1 MPKLPE
7 PLGPLAVSRLTQ
19 PGRHAVGGV
28 PGLALQVL
36 QSGGRTWILRVMIG
50 PRRREMGLGG
60 YPGVTLAM
68 AREAAREAR
77 DLIRRGIDP
86 IKAAK
91 DARAVL
97 MVKPTVGYTFKAAA
111 EAYIAAHGASWKN
124 PKHRDQWTATLKKYA
139 YPVIGMLDVAAIEL
153 PHIMRILEPIWVKK
167 TETAKR
173 LRGRM
178 EMVLDWAGARGFRS
192 GPNPARWRG
201 HLDKLL
207 AKPSKVHRITHHRA
221 LPIDDIG
228 AFMTRLRAT
237 DGTGAKALEFAILTA
252 ARSGEV
258 RGATWKEIDLDAR
271 VWTISAERMK
281 AAREHRAPLSEA
293 AIAVLNTLPQ
303 GKPDA
308 YVFKA
313 AHGGR
318 LSDMTISAVL
328 RRMDV
333 DAVPHGFRSTFRDW
347 AAERT
352 NYPNEVA
359 EMALA
364 HAVGNKVEAAYR
376 RGDLFEKRL
385 AMMNDWAE
393 FCSRG
398 GTVTPPSDERTNGMK
413 VMDRLPPDMEL
424 QTATPAAR

>member
-1 MPKLPE
+1 MPRLQE
-7 PLGPLAVSRLTQ
+7 PLGPLAVSRLIK
-19 PGRHAVGGV
+19 PGLHAVGGV

-36 QSGGRTWILRVMIG
+36 PSGGRTWILRAVIG
-50 PRRREMGLGG
+50 GRRREMGLGG
-60 YPGVTLAM
+60 YPGVTLAR
-68 AREAAREAR
+68 ARESAREAR

-86 IKAAK
+86 IEAAKAAREALK
-91 DARAVL
+91 AT
-97 MVKPTVGYTFKAAA
+97 PTVAYTFRAAA
-111 EAYIAAHGASWKN
+111 EAYIAAHAASWRN
-124 PKHRDQWTATLKKYA
+124 PKHRDQWTATLKNYA
-139 YPVIGMLDVAAIEL
+139 YPVMGKLDVSAIEL
-153 PHIMRILEPIWVKK
+153 PHVMRVLEPIWIEK

-173 LRGRM
+173 LRGRI

-207 AKPSKVHRITHHRA
+207 AKPSKVRRIVHHRA
-221 LPIDDIG
+221 LPIDGIS
-228 AFMTRLRAT
+228 AFMTRLRAA
-237 DGTGAKALEFAILTA
+237 DGVGARALEFAILTA

-258 RGATWKEIDLDAR
+258 RGATWQEIDLDAR
-271 VWTISAERMK
+271 LWTISAERMK
-281 AAREHRAPLSEA
+281 GAREHRAPLSDA
-293 AIAVLNTLPQ
+293 AVAVLRAMPQ
-303 GKPDA
+303 ERPES

-328 RRMDV
+328 RRLDV

-347 AAERT
+347 VAERT
-352 NYPNEVA
+352 SYPNEVA

-385 AMMNDWAE
+385 AMMNDWGR
-393 FCSRG
+393 FCAG
-398 GTVTPPSDERTNGMK
+398 GTRD
-413 VMDRLPPDMEL
+413 
-424 QTATPAAR
+424 A